1 MKKLDEEEGAGMKN
15 EKKILK
21 WIILFFVGM
30 MVLGIVSRAAD
41 SVTVPKVQVQS
52 PSRDSLTFQL
62 SGEGKLTADK
72 EKIVFL
78 PAGGKLVSFSAVGQ
92 QVKKG
97 DTLAVFD
104 TEDLKEKKKECEAE
118 IEKQELAIQQET
130 LSGIPAAQ
138 TREQDTAERT
148 VSQIN
153 EKLQAAQEELKQ
165 LQEKYD
171 VLLNTEQEKQEKE
184 KQEQEKQEQE
194 QEKQEQEKQKQ
205 EKDEQE
211 NAGSQDSS
219 YEEEKA
225 EMKAQVQAAQDKVD
239 SLKESLQAAQDALSD
254 AKKNDANTAENNERQ
269 KTLSDLSI
277 ESMQIDLKQ
286 KKEELKEIKE
296 LLSESGKIKASA
308 AGTVLEAPLTTGMQT
323 SGQEYLVIGT
333 GSGRFTANVEA
344 EDAAYLSKGDEVSL
358 TPKGTQESLKGTIEE
373 IQNITDTQDSDD
385 SGQDSADL
393 DEQVRM
399 IVKLEKNNLVIGTA
413 MSFKIVKES
422 ESSYDTVIPLAA
434 LREDSQGKYV
444 LILREEETV
453 LGTEWV
459 TARVMVTILDKDDSN
474 AAVDSALMSDDQ
486 IIIGSSKSIQE
497 GDRVRVE

>member
-1 MKKLDEEEGAGMKN
+1 MKN
-15 EKKILK
+15 EKTILK
-21 WIILFFVGM
+21 WIVLFFVGM

-41 SVTVPKVQVQS
+41 SVTIPKVQVQS

-62 SGEGKLTADK
+62 SGEGKLTAEK

-97 DTLAVFD
+97 DTIAVFD
-104 TEDLKEKKKECEAE
+104 TGDLKEKKKECEAE
-118 IEKQELAIQQET
+118 IEKQELAIRQET

-138 TREQDTAERT
+138 TREQDAAERT

-153 EKLQAAQEELKQ
+153 EKLQAAEKELDQ
-165 LQEKYD
+165 AQARYD
-171 VLLNTEQEKQEKE
+171 ALINKQEAARK
-184 KQEQEKQEQE
+184 KAQ
-194 QEKQEQEKQKQ
+194 
-205 EKDEQE
+205 QE
-211 NAGSQDSS
+211 NAEAGQAGSDANTAGDMSGKQENTGNKDAS

-344 EDAAYLSKGDEVSL
+344 EAAVYLSKGDEVSL
-358 TPKGTQESLKGTIEE
+358 TPKGTQEPLKGTIEE

-385 SGQDSADL
+385 SGQDSAGS
-393 DEQVRM
+393 DEQVRI
-399 IVKLEKNNLVIGTA
+399 IVKLEKNDLFIGTA
-413 MSFKIVKES
+413 MSFKIAKES

-474 AAVDSALMSDDQ
+474 AAVESALMSDDQ